1 MKYDFDE
8 IIPRKGTDSLKW
20 DFTEDSEVLP
30 LWVADMDFRTAAPVV
45 DALMKRVQH
54 GIFGYAM
61 FPDAYYAAIDS
72 WFSRR
77 YGFSVKKE
85 WILYANSVVPA
96 LSAIIRA
103 LTEPGDRVIVQSP
116 VYNCFYRNIGLNEC
130 ETVSNNLIY
139 DNGLYTIDFD
149 GLERIAADPRTK
161 LMLLCNPHNPAG
173 RVWTKKELTRMG
185 EICIRN
191 QVTVVSDEIHCDIV
205 FPEHQ
210 HIPFA
215 SLSEDFLL
223 HSVTCTS
230 PSKTFNLASLH
241 VSNTFVA
248 DAALRAKVERAFHQN
263 GIAEANA
270 FAIDGLIAAYNKGED
285 WLQQLLVYLRDNYL
299 ALTDFFVQNFPQLYV
314 LPLEATY
321 LPWVDCA
328 ALPCSPSELAQTLLE
343 KAKVR
348 FNPGLMYGKNG
359 ENFLRINIACPR
371 AVLMEGLDRFRNCV
385 LSL

>member
-1 MKYDFDE
+1 MIYDFDK
-8 IIPRKGTDSLKW
+8 IIPRRGTDSLKW
-20 DFTEDSEVLP
+20 DFTTDNEVLP
-30 LWVADMDFRTAAPVV
+30 LWVADMDFRTAAPIV
-45 DALMKRVQH
+45 DALVKRAQH
-54 GIFGYAM
+54 GIFGYSL

-85 WILYANSVVPA
+85 WTLYANSVVPA

-103 LTEPGDRVIVQSP
+103 LTDAGDKVILQSP
-116 VYNCFYRNIGLNEC
+116 VYNCFYRDIGLNGC
-130 ETVSNNLIY
+130 ETVSNDLIY
-139 DNGLYTIDFD
+139 ENGLYTIDFD
-149 GLERIAADPRTK
+149 GLERIAADPRAK

-173 RVWTKKELTRMG
+173 RVWTRDELTRIG

-191 QVTVVSDEIHCDIV
+191 QITVVSDEIHCDIV
-205 FPEHQ
+205 FSPHR

-215 SLSEDFLL
+215 SISEEFLL
-223 HSVTCTS
+223 HSVTCTA
-230 PSKTFNLASLH
+230 PSKTFNLAGVH

-248 DAALRAKVERAFHQN
+248 DAALRTKVEKAFHQN

-270 FAIDGLIAAYNKGED
+270 FAIDGLIAAYNEGED
-285 WLQQLLVYLRDNYL
+285 WLQQMLAYLHDNYL
-299 ALTDFFVQNFPQLYV
+299 ALTDFFAENFPQLYV

-321 LPWVDCA
+321 LVWLDCT
-328 ALPCSPSELAQTLLE
+328 ALQRSSSELSQILLE

-371 AVLMEGLDRFRNCV
+371 ALLMEGLNRFRNCV